1 MTRTKQYRRNKER
14 VKDLRRR
21 RLYRNNAIEGRYE
34 LNLDTE
40 DDSKSLVNNRPS
52 WGVMHYSKVTVA
64 PEKLDNK
71 TGHWQQY
78 PKTKYYGSK
87 GYYRMKGWKCRAY
100 KERVLSELTEKE
112 KNIQEN
118 D

>member
-1 MTRTKQYRRNKER
+1 MTRTKQYRRNKEK

-21 RLYRNNAIEGRYE
+21 HLYRNNAINGRYE
-34 LNLDTE
+34 LNLDKE
-40 DDSKSLVNNRPS
+40 DDSVSVVNSIPGYGKTR
-52 WGVMHYSKVTVA
+52 YSKVTIQ
-64 PEKLDNK
+64 PDKLDGR
-71 TGHWQQY
+71 TGHWQGY

-87 GYYRMKGWKCRAY
+87 GYYRMKGWRCRAF
-100 KERVLSELTEKE
+100 KERVLSELTERE